1 MSIKELNVEAEVCEL
16 QHVHEGVVDDVRMK
30 MPDDEKLTDL
40 ADLYKIFS
48 DATRVKIL
56 YYLLNSEL
64 WCLRHGFSSGY
75 EFTGGIASP
84 ENSEAE

>member
-30 MPDDEKLTDL
+30 MPDDEKLTDW
-40 ADLYKIFS
+40 ADL
-48 DATRVKIL
+48 TRSFRCYQSKNS
-56 YYLLNSEL
+56 LLSSEFRAL
-64 WCLRHGFSSGY
+64 CLRHGFSSGY

>member
-64 WCLRHGFSSGY
+64 CVCDMASLLDMNSPAVSHHLR
-75 EFTGGIASP
+75 IL
-84 ENSEAE
+84 